1 MRLRYLAVLPLA
13 ATLALSSVLAAPA
26 FAARHTPTL
35 PAVATAK
42 KAAAGKSASKSHPV
56 KPAKAHR
63 RFAVTGVLTGVDP
76 AASTVT
82 VLVKGGNTARGTSLT
97 VTVAA
102 TATITL
108 DDTASTLGAL
118 PVGAHVA
125 VIGTVGGTVRTA
137 IKVNADDTAL
147 PSPAPSET
155 PSTAPTA

>member
-13 ATLALSSVLAAPA
+13 ATLSLTSVSAAPA
-26 FAARHTPTL
+26 FAAHHAPTG

-42 KAAAGKSASKSHPV
+42 KAASGRSASKTHPV
-56 KPAKAHR
+56 KPAKKHT

-97 VTVAA
+97 VPVAT
-102 TATITL
+102 TAMITL
-108 DDTASTLGAL
+108 DDAVSTLGAL

-125 VIGTVGGTVRTA
+125 VIGTVSGTVRTA
-137 IKVNADDTAL
+137 TKVNAEDTA
-147 PSPAPSET
+147 PPTPVSSPT
-155 PSTAPTA
+155 PPATPTA

>member
-1 MRLRYLAVLPLA
+1 MRLHHLTVLPLA
-13 ATLALSSVLAAPA
+13 AALALSSVPAAPA

-42 KAAAGKSASKSHPV
+42 KAAAGKAHPV
-56 KPAKAHR
+56 KLAKAHT

-102 TATITL
+102 TAMITL
-108 DDTASTLGAL
+108 DDAVSTLGAL

-125 VIGTVGGTVRTA
+125 VIGTVSGTVRTA
-137 IKVNADDTAL
+137 TKVNADDTAL
-147 PSPAPSET
+147 PQPT
-155 PSTAPTA
+155 PSAMPSSPPAA